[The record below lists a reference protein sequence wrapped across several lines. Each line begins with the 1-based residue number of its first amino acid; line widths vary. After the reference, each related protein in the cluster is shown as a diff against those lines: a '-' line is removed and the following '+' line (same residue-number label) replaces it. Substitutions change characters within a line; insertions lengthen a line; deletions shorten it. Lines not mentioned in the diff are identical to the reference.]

1 MANTAARLSNAK
13 PLCTVVTVTMS
24 RRIKFFPPP
33 TSWDFGPDFITKV
46 LQDAKLI

>member
-1 MANTAARLSNAK
+1 MADTAARLSNAK

-24 RRIKFFPPP
+24 RRIKFFPP
-33 TSWDFGPDFITKV
+33 TSWDFGPVFITKV